1 MAPPLEISIPTT
13 TTRSTSPPYTLYNI
27 TLRLPLRTFI
37 VQKRYSDFADLDKN
51 LKAQFGENTPAPL
64 PSKGWKLPI
73 LGMGTGINPAKVEER
88 RLGLE
93 AYLRAIAE
101 SGDGRWRN
109 CSAWRQFLNLPSA
122 STTSSSSRSEAH
134 SAITGV
140 ASTQGGGANLDAGS
154 WLDVHRE
161 AKQCLHDARLWLGKR
176 DAASTSKA
184 EHEAGAGAKKCLV
197 KAGGLI
203 IVLEEGL
210 EALGK
215 SKSLGD
221 GEMRRRKDLVGQL
234 RGEKEGLEKLNVSL
248 AVKGNLTGSSSTSTL
263 QQNNAET
270 ASAKSSLFSAA
281 NNGPQR
287 KGRVLGAPQETER
300 TRELDNQ
307 GVLQLQQQIMQ
318 EQDVD
323 VQELGKIIRRQ
334 REMAVGIHEEIEV
347 QNEMLGRLDGDVD
360 RVQGKVDVAKKRA
373 GRIK

>member
-13 TTRSTSPPYTLYNI
+13 TTSSTSPPYTIYNI

-37 VQKRYSDFADLDKN
+37 VQKRYSDFADLDKA
-51 LKAQFGENTPAPL
+51 LKAQFGENTPAPI
-64 PSKGWKLPI
+64 PSKGWKLPM
-73 LGMGTGINPAKVEER
+73 LGMGTGINPQKVEER
-88 RLGLE
+88 RQALE

-109 CSAWRQFLNLPSA
+109 TSVWRQFLNLPSA
-122 STTSSSSRSEAH
+122 STTASSTRSEAH

-140 ASTQGGGANLDAGS
+140 GSTEGGGRNLDAAS

-176 DAASTSKA
+176 DAAGTSKG

-210 EALGK
+210 ESLAK
-215 SKSLGD
+215 NKSLGD

-234 RGEKEGLEKLNVSL
+234 RTEKEGLERLNVSM
-248 AVKGNLTGSSSTSTL
+248 AIKGNMAGNASSSTLGAADAAST
-263 QQNNAET
+263 
-270 ASAKSSLFSAA
+270 KSSLFVNTS
-281 NNGPQR
+281 GSQR
-287 KGRVLGAPQETER
+287 KGRVLGAPQETDK

-318 EQDVD
+318 EQDMD
-323 VQELGKIIRRQ
+323 VGELAKIIRRQ

-347 QNEMLGRLDGDVD
+347 QNEMLGRLDEDVD

>member
-13 TTRSTSPPYTLYNI
+13 TTSSTSPPYTLYNI
-27 TLRLPLRTFI
+27 TLRLPLRTFL
-37 VQKRYSDFADLDKN
+37 VQKRYSDFAALDAS
-51 LKAQFGENTPAPL
+51 LKSQFSDPL
-64 PSKGWKLPI
+64 PLPLPAKGWKLPM
-73 LGMGTGINPAKVEER
+73 LGMGTGIDPKKVEER
-88 RLGLE
+88 RQGLE

-109 CSAWRQFLNLPSA
+109 TSVWRQFLNLPSA
-122 STTSSSSRSEAH
+122 STAASSTRSEAH
-134 SAITGV
+134 YAVTGV
-140 ASTQGGGANLDAGS
+140 GSTEGGGRNLDASS
-154 WLDVHRE
+154 WLDVFRE

-176 DAASTSKA
+176 DAAGTSKG

-197 KAGGLI
+197 KTGGLI

-210 EALGK
+210 ESLAKENGLGE
-215 SKSLGD
+215 

-234 RGEKEGLEKLNVSL
+234 RTEKEGLEKLNVSM
-248 AVKGNLTGSSSTSTL
+248 AVKGNMAGNASSSTL
-263 QQNNAET
+263 GGAET
-270 ASAKSSLFSAA
+270 ASAKSLLFA
-281 NNGPQR
+281 NANGSQR

-300 TRELDNQ
+300 TRELDNS

-318 EQDVD
+318 EQDID

-334 REMAVGIHEEIEV
+334 RQMAVGIHEEIEV

-373 GRIK
+373 ARIK

>member
-1 MAPPLEISIPTT
+1 
-13 TTRSTSPPYTLYNI
+13 
-27 TLRLPLRTFI
+27 
-37 VQKRYSDFADLDKN
+37 
-51 LKAQFGENTPAPL
+51 
-64 PSKGWKLPI
+64 
-73 LGMGTGINPAKVEER
+73 MGTGISPQKVEER
-88 RLGLE
+88 RKGLE
-93 AYLRAIAE
+93 VYLRAIAE

-109 CSAWRQFLNLPSA
+109 TSVWRQFLNLPSA
-122 STTSSSSRSEAH
+122 STTASSSRSEAH

-140 ASTQGGGANLDAGS
+140 GSTEGGGRNLDAVS
-154 WLDVHRE
+154 WLDVCRE

-176 DAASTSKA
+176 DAAGTSKG

-215 SKSLGD
+215 SKNLGD

-234 RGEKEGLEKLNVSL
+234 RTEKEGLEKLNVSM
-248 AVKGNLTGSSSTSTL
+248 AIKGNMAGNASSTTL
-263 QQNNAET
+263 GAET
-270 ASAKSSLFSAA
+270 ASTKSSLFPSA
-281 NNGPQR
+281 NGR
-287 KGRVLGAPQETER
+287 KGRVLGAPQETDK

-318 EQDVD
+318 DQDMD
-323 VQELGKIIRRQ
+323 VGELAKIIRRQ
-334 REMAVGIHEEIEV
+334 REMAEGIHEEIEV
-347 QNEMLGRLDGDVD
+347 QNEMLGRLDEDVD